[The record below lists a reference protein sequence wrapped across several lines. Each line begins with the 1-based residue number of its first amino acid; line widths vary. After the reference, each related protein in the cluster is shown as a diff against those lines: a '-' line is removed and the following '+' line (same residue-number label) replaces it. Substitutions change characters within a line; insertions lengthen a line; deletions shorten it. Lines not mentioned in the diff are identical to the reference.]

1 MSLVF
6 PNEIKLLIDK
16 EISLATESI
25 QIISAF
31 CKISAIEKF
40 EPIIRDC
47 VREKRLLVRYRLS
60 DILLGATD
68 FDLYEYC
75 QNNGWEMYIR
85 LDMHA
90 KTFVFDKQ
98 RCFLGSANVTKNG
111 LNINGIGNFELA
123 TLFSLDE
130 ADYEKLQK
138 IYETAVLMNND
149 LYNMMKNEVERG
161 FSETSINE
169 WSNEIRKMFDVKINT
184 LFSYELPDK
193 SFPNDYWNQSIDFLE
208 LEAGW
213 TMEEAKYAFEN
224 SKPLIWLKNLLS
236 ENNDEMYFGE
246 ISANLHNAL
255 ISDPRPY
262 RKDVKIYLQNIL
274 SWIEVLE
281 IQDILIDRPNYS
293 QRIRR
298 I

>member
-6 PNEIKLLIDK
+6 PNEIQHLLER
-16 EISLATESI
+16 EISSATESI
-25 QIISAF
+25 QIITAF

-47 VREKRLLVRYRLS
+47 VSEKRLLVRYRLS
-60 DILLGATD
+60 DIMQGATD
-68 FDLYEYC
+68 FELYEYC
-75 QNNGWEMYIR
+75 KSNGWKLYIR

-90 KTFVFDKQ
+90 KTLVFDRQ

-111 LNINGIGNFELA
+111 LNINGIGNFELG

-130 ADYEKLQK
+130 EDYEKLEK
-138 IYETAVLMNND
+138 IYETAVLMNDD
-149 LYNMMKNEVERG
+149 LYNAMKNEVEHG
-161 FSETSINE
+161 FSKASINE
-169 WSNEIRKMFDVKINT
+169 WSNGLQKMFGTKIDT
-184 LFSYELPDK
+184 LFFHELPDK
-193 SFPNDYWNQSIDFLE
+193 RAPIDYLNQSIDFLE
-208 LEAGW
+208 LEDGW
-213 TMEEAKYAFEN
+213 TMKEARLSFQN
-224 SKPLIWLKNLLS
+224 SKPLIWLKNLLI
-236 ENNDEMYFGE
+236 ENGDEMYFGE

-255 ISDPRPY
+255 IADPRPY

-274 SWIEVLE
+274 NWIETLE
-281 IQDILIDRPNYS
+281 IQDFVIDRPNYS